1 MAQLAEQDNR
11 VKIPNGTA
19 AVNAQNISSMVK
31 TGHWRN
37 PGRLK
42 IFSGLQPPG
51 SA

>member
-1 MAQLAEQDNR
+1 MVLTAEQDNR
-11 VKIPNGTA
+11 VRIPNGTA
-19 AVNAQNISSMVK
+19 AVNARKISSMVK

-42 IFSGLQPPG
+42 ISSGLQPPD